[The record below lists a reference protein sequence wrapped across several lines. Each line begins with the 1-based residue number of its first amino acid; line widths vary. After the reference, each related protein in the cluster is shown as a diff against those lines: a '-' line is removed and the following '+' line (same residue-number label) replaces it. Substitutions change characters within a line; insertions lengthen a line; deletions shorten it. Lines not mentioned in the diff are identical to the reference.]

1 MQQQHRRQ
9 QLSALENRHQQ
20 QLQNLGLGRDNVL
33 KPASSKLEKI
43 LDEIFVGNAAIDP
56 QVPKNIEDQ
65 GIVGILARNLN
76 ACIEWS
82 KQLAL
87 QKIAPKTA
95 KPSVGAYIAAV
106 EPLKKSAQ
114 QWNSLFKILYGN
126 GRNGEQALY
135 SLAGNLNNMLT
146 LIAKTVQKVRSSEHI
161 DSYLLDVLQG
171 VETKETQQR
180 YGQALKAVKPAQEFK
195 NVAPGKACTIEVYIV
210 QFLTKQSLL
219 MRELLKTSQPGTL
232 IHNYA
237 SSILYRTDKAL
248 AEWQK
253 MQKSFTE
260 SFCGRESYRKN
271 APLCQR

>member
-1 MQQQHRRQ
+1 MASPLIQ
-9 QLSALENRHQQ
+9 RHER
-20 QLQNLGLGRDNVL
+20 QLQNLGLPKKAAL

-56 QVPKNIEDQ
+56 QVSKPIEDE

-82 KQLAL
+82 KQLAM
-87 QKIAPKTA
+87 QKIAPKYA
-95 KPSVGAYIAAV
+95 KKSVAAYIAAV

-114 QWNSLFKILYGN
+114 QWNSLFKILYGSE
-126 GRNGEQALY
+126 RNGEQALR
-135 SLAGNLNNMLT
+135 SLAMNLDNMLA
-146 LIAKTVQKVRSSEHI
+146 LISKTVKDVRASEHI

-171 VETKETQQR
+171 VRTEETQKR
-180 YGQALKAVKPAQEFK
+180 YGQALQSVRPAEAFK
-195 NVAPGKACTIEVYIV
+195 NVDPGKACMIEVYIV

-219 MRELLKTSQPGTL
+219 MRELLKTVPIGTS

-237 SSILYRTDKAL
+237 TSILRRTDRSLGK
-248 AEWQK
+248 WQE

-260 SFCGRESYRKN
+260 TFCSRESYRKS
-271 APLCQR
+271 APLCQAK